1 MIFLYSNTIL
11 NSVLQP
17 GSKFTPRAGVYII
30 NTINTI
36 ASGVSIWTIRT
47 FGRRSLLLFGEVGIT
62 IAMTLIGIFCI
73 IQQDI
78 MIIVMMAF
86 FMAIYQNTTGPVPW
100 VYASETMPD
109 VALGV
114 GLNCLY
120 GGILVISLSTEPL
133 MDTGLHTAGVFFLFG
148 LFSFIAFFFVY
159 FFVRETKGLN
169 EKEKKQVYN
178 PYMEAARLEQ
188 KQTKH
193 QHPYYTTTE
202 SN

>member
-1 MIFLYSNTIL
+1 M
-11 NSVLQP
+11 NSVLKP

-47 FGRRSLLLFGEVGIT
+47 FNRRPLLLFGEIGIT
-62 IAMTLIGIFCI
+62 VAMSLIGVFCI
-73 IQQDI
+73 IGQDVL
-78 MIIVMMAF
+78 IIVMMAV

-114 GLNCLY
+114 GMNCLY
-120 GGILVISLSTEPL
+120 ATILVISLGTEPL
-133 MDTGLHTAGVFFLFG
+133 METGLHTAGVFFLFG

-159 FFVRETKGLN
+159 FFVRETKTLS

-178 PYMEAARLEQ
+178 PFMEASRLES
-188 KQTKH
+188 K
-193 QHPYYTTTE
+193 QHPYYGD
-202 SN
+202 